1 MSSALAGGF
10 LTTGPPGKSRQFI
23 LYVAFQLDST
33 NVCAIVGVNGY
44 KINEYIKI
52 ARADLAVTSSIGSL
66 LW

>member
-33 NVCAIVGVNGY
+33 NVCAIVGVSV
-44 KINEYIKI
+44 IRLI
-52 ARADLAVTSSIGSL
+52 SISKSQEQI
-66 LW
+66 